1 MYPSLVSLP
10 TPSGKRDRDESDHP
24 DALKKIARGETPT
37 VHSGVV
43 RGVGDGEEFDGSNYN
58 WLVDDGD
65 LKVFLNGK
73 ELEDSN
79 FYWFV
84 EDSSSKEKYFFDNR
98 IEHNP
103 YRGQGSQYRLL
114 LSSADKT
121 TQFSFIR
128 DTEKNTTD
136 RALVGPRFEIG
147 QRVDFI
153 PKHPN
158 ELLCTANGDVL
169 ISHVGKYPHD
179 FPLEI
184 PGGLKSLAVDLV
196 LSKSGQVPRE

>member
-1 MYPSLVSLP
+1 MTLVHIDP
-10 TPSGKRDRDESDHP
+10 TLGVVKTKDV
-24 DALKKIARGETPT
+24 LKHTFTFMSP

-43 RGVGDGEEFDGSNYN
+43 RGVGDGEEFD
-58 WLVDDGD
+58 
-65 LKVFLNGK
+65 
-73 ELEDSN
+73 
-79 FYWFV
+79 YWFV

-98 IEHNP
+98 IVRNP
-103 YRGQGSQYRLL
+103 YRGLGSQYRLL

-128 DTEKNTTD
+128 DTDKNTTNT
-136 RALVGPRFEIG
+136 ALVGPRFEIG

-169 ISHVGKYPHD
+169 ISHVGRNPHD

-196 LSKSGQVPRE
+196 LSNSGQVPRV